1 MNESHILLICIL
13 WVLFLIIFNQL
24 FSIFYDYLSLTTIK
38 ERINN
43 DLPNNAVT
51 AAGDANLLIPTE
63 DQVYNPYDTNR
74 PQNNES
80 HQDTELNNNLNS
92 NIDYV
97 NTNID
102 IPIVYSFDEIEDT
115 TIVSLSPSIF
125 NPSISPILPIIDTGS
140 GIIKKD
146 INENNQLLNKFNSIN

>member
-24 FSIFYDYLSLTTIK
+24 FSIFYTYLSSATIK

-43 DLPNNAVT
+43 DLPDNAIT
-51 AAGDANLLIPTE
+51 AAGDTNLLIPTE

-74 PQNNES
+74 PQNDAS
-80 HQDTELNNNLNS
+80 HQVTDLNNNLNS
-92 NIDYV
+92 NTDYV

-115 TIVSLSPSIF
+115 TIVSLTPSIF
-125 NPSISPILPIIDTGS
+125 NPSIPPIIDTGS

-146 INENNQLLNKFNSIN
+146 IDENNQVLNKFNSIN